1 MNKSRLLKHLLEELE
16 ALHQGAINAALQ
28 AYNTATHEENVAE
41 NKYDTLGLEAAYLA
55 QGQSRRVAE
64 CEADVAAFKKLTASA
79 FPLDSPVDVGAL
91 VCLKD
96 GSGVTQ
102 LLFIGPSA
110 GGLKVTFDQQS
121 VTVVTLSAPLGVA
134 LQGRLVGD
142 EIGLKL
148 GGREQYYEI
157 VALY

>member
-1 MNKSRLLKHLLEELE
+1 MNKSLLLTRLLQELE
-16 ALHQGAINAALQ
+16 LIHQGAIDAAMQ

-64 CEADVAAFKKLTASA
+64 CEADVVAFKKLTATAFSA
-79 FPLDSPVDVGAL
+79 DSPVDVGAL
-91 VCLKD
+91 VYLKD
-96 GSGVTQ
+96 ESDVSQ
-102 LLFIGPSA
+102 YLFIGPSA
-110 GGLKVTFDQQS
+110 GGLKVSFEQQS
-121 VTVVTLSAPLGVA
+121 VTVVTLSSPLGSI
-134 LQGRLVGD
+134 LQGRVVGD

-157 VALY
+157 VAVY